1 MMILSS
7 VPSSG
12 AKVFKGSVQF
22 SAQLL
27 LLLGT
32 LLLSMWAS
40 AQPYSLV
47 INHGRVIDPESGL
60 DAIAHIGIQEGK
72 IVAISQQPL
81 QGQQVIDAGGLVVSP
96 GFIDLHTHS
105 PTPLGQYY
113 QMFDGVTTALEL
125 EAGAYPVTDYGVQ
138 IKEQPLLN
146 YGASAGYV
154 SMRILQK
161 QGIEVAHTTAKPMPV
176 NLAGVIT
183 GIKSLFMPLE
193 EALNDT
199 FHETADEADLAALRE
214 LINQGLDDGA
224 FGIGLALDYI
234 SEAVNEK
241 EINMIFDAAA
251 QRGAPLFIH
260 IRRGINGD
268 PSGLREVLALA
279 KKHSAS
285 LHICHI
291 SHNAMGN
298 LKLFLSE
305 ISQARAEGVDV
316 TTEVLPHNAGS
327 TLISAAVFSRDW
339 QTIFNISYGDV
350 EWAPT
355 GERFTEE
362 SWFRIRAEHP
372 KSGVIHHYLK
382 EEWTQLAVQSP
393 GVIIV
398 SDLLPMETKDKKVAP
413 NNGTFSRILGKYV
426 REQGLLDL
434 PTALA
439 KMTLLPAQR
448 LENYAAQFKN
458 KGRIKVGSDA
468 DITIFNADTIIDK
481 ATYQSPYQEGV
492 GFSHVI
498 VNGVQVM
505 KDGALVPEVYP
516 GKQLLKK

>member
-1 MMILSS
+1 
-7 VPSSG
+7 
-12 AKVFKGSVQF
+12 
-22 SAQLL
+22 
-27 LLLGT
+27 
-32 LLLSMWAS
+32 
-40 AQPYSLV
+40 
-47 INHGRVIDPESGL
+47 
-60 DAIAHIGIQEGK
+60 
-72 IVAISQQPL
+72 
-81 QGQQVIDAGGLVVSP
+81 
-96 GFIDLHTHS
+96 
-105 PTPLGQYY
+105 
-113 QMFDGVTTALEL
+113 MFDGVTTALEL
-125 EAGAYPVTDYGVQ
+125 EAGAYPVSNYGTQ
-138 IKEQPLLN
+138 IMEEPLLN
-146 YGASAGYV
+146 YGASAGYL

-161 QGIEVAHTTAKPMPV
+161 QGIEFIHTTSKPTPV
-176 NLAGVIT
+176 NLTGVIT

-193 EALNDT
+193 EALKDT
-199 FHETADEADLAALRE
+199 FHEPADESDLTDLRQH
-214 LINQGLDDGA
+214 INNGLDDGA
-224 FGIGLALDYI
+224 LGIGLALDYI
-234 SEAVNEK
+234 SEAVNATEV
-241 EINMIFDAAA
+241 NMIFDAAA
-251 QRGAPLFIH
+251 KRGAPLFIH

-279 KKHSAS
+279 KKHGAS

-305 ISQARAEGVDV
+305 ITQARADGVDV

-327 TLISAAVFSRDW
+327 TVITAAVFSRDW

-382 EEWTQLAVQSP
+382 EEWTQMAVQAP

-398 SDLLPMETKDKKVAP
+398 SDLMPMENKDKKVAP
-413 NNGTFSRILGKYV
+413 HNGTFSRVLGKYV

-448 LENYAAQFKN
+448 LENYAPQFEN

-468 DITIFNADTIIDK
+468 DITIFNAETIIDK
-481 ATYQSPYQEGV
+481 ATYQAPYQEGV

-505 KDGALVPEVYP
+505 KDGALVPNVYP

>member
-1 MMILSS
+1 MIISRSALFHP
-7 VPSSG
+7 V
-12 AKVFKGSVQF
+12 KFFKKTTQI
-22 SAQLL
+22 LL
-27 LLLGT
+27 LLASLFIST
-32 LLLSMWAS
+32 WAS
-40 AQPYSLV
+40 AQPFSLV

-60 DAIAHIGIQEGK
+60 DAIRHIGIQDNK
-72 IVAISQQPL
+72 IVTLSQQPL
-81 QGQQVIDAGGLVVSP
+81 IGEQEIDATGLVVSP
-96 GFIDLHTHS
+96 GFIDLHTHT

-125 EAGAYPVTDYGVQ
+125 EAGAYPVSAYGAQ

-161 QGIEVAHTTAKPMPV
+161 QGIEVVHTTSKPIPV
-176 NLAGVIT
+176 NLNGVIT
-183 GIKSLFMPLE
+183 GIKSLFMPLQ
-193 EALNDT
+193 EALKET
-199 FHETADEADLAALRE
+199 FQEPASKADLAELRS
-214 LINQGLDDGA
+214 LINKGLGDGA
-224 FGIGLALDYI
+224 LGIGVALDYI
-234 SEAVNEK
+234 SEAVKSE
-241 EINMIFDAAA
+241 EINMIFDVAA
-251 QRGAPLFIH
+251 QHGAPLFIH

-268 PSGLREVLALA
+268 PSGLREVLSLA
-279 KKHSAS
+279 KRHGAS
-285 LHICHI
+285 LHICHL

-298 LKLFLSE
+298 LELFLAE
-305 ISQARAEGVDV
+305 IAQAQAEGVDV

-382 EEWTQLAVQSP
+382 EEWTQLAVKTP
-393 GVIIV
+393 GVIII
-398 SDLLPMETKDKKVAP
+398 SDLLPMESKDKKVAP
-413 NNGTFSRILGKYV
+413 NNGTFSRVLGKYV
-426 REQGLLDL
+426 REEGILDL
-434 PTALA
+434 PTAIA

-448 LENYAAQFKN
+448 LEKYAPAFKN
-458 KGRIKVGSDA
+458 KGRIKVGADA

-481 ATYQSPYQEGV
+481 ATYQAPYQEAV

-498 VNGVQVM
+498 VNGIQIM
-505 KDGALVPEVYP
+505 KESKLVPNVYP
-516 GKQLLKK
+516 GKQLLKQ

>member
-1 MMILSS
+1 MMVSR
-7 VPSSG
+7 
-12 AKVFKGSVQF
+12 
-22 SAQLL
+22 
-27 LLLGT
+27 
-32 LLLSMWAS
+32 WAS
-40 AQPYSLV
+40 AAPGLLTTFKYSAQFSLLLVSLFLSLGANAQSYSLV
-47 INHGRVIDPESGL
+47 INNGRVIDPESGL
-60 DAIAHIGIQEGK
+60 DAIRHIGIANDK
-72 IVAISQQPL
+72 IVALSQQPL
-81 QGQQVIDAGGLVVSP
+81 TGGQTIDATGLVVSP
-96 GFIDLHTHS
+96 GFIDLHTHT

-125 EAGAYPVTDYGVQ
+125 EAGAYPVSNYGTQ
-138 IKEQPLLN
+138 IMEEPLLN
-146 YGASAGYV
+146 YGASAGYL

-161 QGIEVAHTTAKPMPV
+161 QGIEFIHTTSKPTPV
-176 NLAGVIT
+176 NLTGVIT

-193 EALNDT
+193 EALKDT
-199 FHETADEADLAALRE
+199 FHEPADESDLTDLRQH
-214 LINQGLDDGA
+214 INNGLDDGA
-224 FGIGLALDYI
+224 LGIGLALDYI
-234 SEAVNEK
+234 SEAVNATEV
-241 EINMIFDAAA
+241 NMIFDAAA
-251 QRGAPLFIH
+251 KRGAPLFIH

-279 KKHSAS
+279 KKHDAS

-305 ISQARAEGVDV
+305 ITQARADGVDV

-327 TLISAAVFSRDW
+327 TVITAAVFSRDW

-372 KSGVIHHYLK
+372 KSGIIHHYLK
-382 EEWTQLAVQSP
+382 EEWTQMAVQAP

-398 SDLLPMETKDKKVAP
+398 SDLMPMENKDKKVAP
-413 NNGTFSRILGKYV
+413 HNGTFSRVLGKYV

-448 LENYAAQFKN
+448 LEKYAPLFKN

-481 ATYQSPYQEGV
+481 ATYQAPYQEGV

-498 VNGVQVM
+498 VNGVQIM
-505 KDGALVPEVYP
+505 KDGALVPDVYP
-516 GKQLLKK
+516 GKQLLNL